1 MELEE
6 QSEIYMIE
14 NSCRLLY
21 FFIKDLNRKLS
32 EDYPSNELNMPK
44 IKENDIYTPYDQAL
58 QERQFLLS

>member
-44 IKENDIYTPYDQAL
+44 IKESDIYTPYD
-58 QERQFLLS
+58 